1 MTPLLDRLQ
10 GLVDP
15 RYRIERQVTASAFRS
30 LFVATD
36 HRLNRKVSFRVSEN
50 EPAVLRDW
58 FLREAEALAQL
69 DHPAIR
75 HLYDV
80 GEGGGLVW
88 RIGNWLD
95 GEGLDQAVA
104 REPRPIPHIHVMTRA
119 LLGAMENAHTQGI
132 LIRRVLPSSLIV
144 GPLGRG
150 TLTDLRYS
158 SYVLPWIPPEE
169 SVAGAAFMAPEV
181 RDGAAGDPSADVYTA
196 AAVIYYALTG
206 REPPLS
212 VEALIPPTTIR
223 PNVPQVFDRILQ
235 RALQLNPV
243 ARYITAWEMY
253 QDFVSEAGEVASHAT
268 LIGPARPSGSEDL
281 PAVWEKQLRR
291 ALGDDYELLGEL
303 GRGGFGRVYR
313 VRDLNLERVVALKML
328 DPRMTLDPEVV
339 ERFRREAQLAA
350 RLQHPHVVDIYDIGG
365 RYGLVWYTMELVE
378 GPNLAQLVERDG
390 PLSQERVL
398 RLLRESLS
406 ALADAHRLGLVH
418 RDIKPE
424 NLLMEPDG
432 SLQITDFGLAIAL
445 RGEGHFG
452 GATSR
457 SGTPQ
462 FAAPEQLLGG
472 QVDQRSDL
480 YSLAVV
486 ATYALLGRPPF
497 DGKTV
502 EQILARQTTNVR
514 PDLRAERSD
523 LGSVLPAA
531 LDRALSPAPEDRYA
545 SAAEFLQALTF
556 EAQPLPHSDGE
567 SWGRAASRFF
577 RRAGTPRG
585 PRNA

>member
-1 MTPLLDRLQ
+1 MTQFLDRLQ
-10 GLVDP
+10 RLVDP

-30 LFVATD
+30 LYLATD
-36 HRLNRKVSFRVSEN
+36 HRLNRKVSFRVSES
-50 EPAVLRDW
+50 EPAALRDW

-119 LLGAMENAHTQGI
+119 LLGAMENAHTLGI

-169 SVAGAAFMAPEV
+169 SVAGEAFMAPEV
-181 RDGAAGDPSADVYTA
+181 RDGAAGDPAADVYTA
-196 AAVIYYALTG
+196 AAVIYFALTG

-212 VEALIPPTTIR
+212 VEELILPTTIR

-235 RALQLNPV
+235 RALQPNPG

-253 QDFVSEAGEVASHAT
+253 QDFVSEAGDVASHAT
-268 LIGPARPSGSEDL
+268 LISPARPEAGEDL

-328 DPRMTLDPEVV
+328 DPQMTLDPGVV

-390 PLSQERVL
+390 PLSEARVL

-497 DGKTV
+497 DGKSV

-523 LGSVLPAA
+523 LGPVLPAV

-545 SAAEFLQALTF
+545 SAAEFLQALAF
-556 EAQPLPHSDGE
+556 EAQPLPYADEE

-577 RRAGTPRG
+577 RRGRTPRDRG
-585 PRNA
+585 TA

>member
-1 MTPLLDRLQ
+1 MTLLLDRLQ

-15 RYRIERQVTASAFRS
+15 RYRIERQVSASAFRS
-30 LFVATD
+30 LFVAAD
-36 HRLNRKVSFRVSEN
+36 HRLNRKVSFRVTEN
-50 EPAVLRDW
+50 QPAALRDW

-119 LLGAMENAHTQGI
+119 LLEAMENAHTQGI

-158 SYVLPWIPPEE
+158 SYVLPWIPPGE
-169 SVAGAAFMAPEV
+169 SATGAAFMAPEV
-181 RDGAAGDPSADVYTA
+181 RGGAAGDPAADVYSA
-196 AAVIYYALTG
+196 AAVIYFALTG

-223 PNVPQVFDRILQ
+223 PSVPQVFDRILQ
-235 RALQLNPV
+235 RALQLDPV
-243 ARYITAWEMY
+243 ARYITSWEMY
-253 QDFVSEAGEVASHAT
+253 QDFVSEAGDVASHAT
-268 LIGPARPSGSEDL
+268 LIGPARPGTSEDL

-328 DPRMTLDPEVV
+328 DPRRTLDPGVV

-424 NLLMEPDG
+424 NLLIAPDG

-502 EQILARQTTNVR
+502 AQILARQTTNVR
-514 PDLRAERSD
+514 PDLRTERSD
-523 LGSVLPAA
+523 LGPVLPAV

-545 SAAEFLQALTF
+545 SAAEFLQALAF
-556 EAQPLPHSDGE
+556 EAQPLPYADEE

-577 RRAGTPRG
+577 RRGRTPKDRG
-585 PRNA
+585 NA